1 MHTRIPSLAL
11 LAIAVLALSACRQ
24 PKKIVL
30 TKEQK
35 QRIETNVLK
44 EAPTLKAPLGTTLGG
59 AVRLLGVEVNPS
71 RVGQGGDAEVTYY
84 WECLKELK
92 GDWKIFVHLE
102 KPRRKRQILDH
113 HAVGE
118 LYPISRWKK
127 GQIIRDVQRFKLDAD
142 FPAGKAEVWLGV
154 FDEGAWV
161 SRGAN
166 ERLPVTD
173 KGKAKTDKENRVMA
187 VSIEVT
193 KSAKGAKAAKAAAA
207 RPKREKPTLTV
218 KRLAKAPVID
228 GIIDDAEWQGAATF
242 DLALRPDGR
251 ALEGPATKGRMARDD
266 KNLYVAFSVPDKE
279 IHSQLTTRDATL
291 WKEDVVELYLDPAAD
306 GKDYLELQIAP
317 SGAIFDAHFTSH
329 RKPDWPEAS
338 KAFTID
344 MKTQVTLEGTLGDGA
359 NDKAW
364 RVEAAIPF
372 AGFPKLAAGGP
383 AAGEAWTVNFYRLD
397 FNPKSGNPSQA
408 VWSPA
413 GGDFHNLG
421 QAGRVTFE

>member
-1 MHTRIPSLAL
+1 MHTRILSLTL
-11 LAIAVLALSACRQ
+11 LAIAAIALSACRQ

-44 EAPTLKAPLGTTLGG
+44 EAPTLKSPLGTTFGG
-59 AVRLLGVEVNPS
+59 AVRLIGVEISPS
-71 RVGQGGDAEVTYY
+71 RIGQGGNAEVTYY

-118 LYPISRWKK
+118 LYPVSRWKK

-173 KGKAKTDKENRVMA
+173 KGKARTDKENRVMA
-187 VSIEVT
+187 VTVEVT
-193 KSAKGAKAAKAAAA
+193 KTAKGAKAAAAK
-207 RPKREKPTLTV
+207 PKREKPSLTV
-218 KRLAKAPVID
+218 KRLASAPVID
-228 GIIDDAEWQGAATF
+228 GTIAEAEWAGAASF
-242 DLALRPDGR
+242 ELSLRPDGR
-251 ALEGPATKGRMARDD
+251 ALGGPATKGRIARDD
-266 KNLYVAFSVPDKE
+266 QHLYVAFSIPDKE
-279 IHSQLTTRDATL
+279 IHSQLTARDATL
-291 WKEDVVELYLDPAAD
+291 WKEDVVEIYLDPGAD
-306 GKDYLELQIAP
+306 GRDYLELQFAP
-317 SGAIFDAHFTSH
+317 SGAIFDALFASH

-344 MKTQVTLEGTLGDGA
+344 MKAAVALEGTIGDGA

-364 RVEAAIPF
+364 SVEAAIPF
-372 AGFPKLAAGGP
+372 AGIPKLAAGGP

-397 FNPKSGNPSQA
+397 FNPKSGKPSQA

-421 QAGRVTFE
+421 QAGRVTFQ